1 MAIEIKDI
9 EHLATLARVEIS
21 DHEKEGLRHDIEE
34 ILSFVSQIKEVAGGE
49 STLEVGMLHNVLRDD
64 RTPHEV
70 GMFTEDLLSVAPVR
84 EGDKVVVKKI
94 LQ

>member
-1 MAIEIKDI
+1 M
-9 EHLATLARVEIS
+9 ATLARVEIS
-21 DHEKEGLRHDIEE
+21 DHEKEELRHDIEE
-34 ILSFVSQIKEVAGGE
+34 ILSFVSQIKEVAGRE

-64 RTPHEV
+64 RTPHEA
-70 GMFTEDLLSVAPVR
+70 GMFTEDLLFAAPAR

>member
-1 MAIEIKDI
+1 MVIEIKDI

-21 DHEKEGLRHDIEE
+21 DHEKEGLRYDIEE
-34 ILSFVSQIKEVAGGE
+34 ILSFLSQIKEVAEGE
-49 STLEVGMLHNVLRDD
+49 STLEVDTLRNVLRDD
-64 RTPHEV
+64 RTPHEA
-70 GMFTEDLLSVAPVR
+70 GMFTEDLLVAAPAR